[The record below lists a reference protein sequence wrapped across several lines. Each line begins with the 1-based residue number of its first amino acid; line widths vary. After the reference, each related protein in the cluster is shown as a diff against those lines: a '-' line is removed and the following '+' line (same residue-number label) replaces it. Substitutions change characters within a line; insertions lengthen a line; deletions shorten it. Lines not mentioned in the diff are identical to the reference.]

1 MTREEAKKL
10 AEDMALKSVDGR
22 ESEQKGCYNQSYG
35 RGALEDSYV
44 DGYMACYDA
53 LTKGEP
59 DGYCAWHPFTQGW
72 THDESRSLHLY
83 KHIQG
88 AEYDLKDLSSR
99 FERNLDKDRW
109 TIVSVK
115 ILEVT
120 EGSSK

>member
-1 MTREEAKKL
+1 MTRDEAKKL
-10 AEDMALKSVDGR
+10 AEEWAETKHPTDRIPNFRKKAAV
-22 ESEQKGCYNQSYG
+22 E
-35 RGALEDSYV
+35 AW
-44 DGYMACYDA
+44 MACYDA

-109 TIVSVK
+109 TIVPVK
-115 ILEVT
+115 ILEVQNDCYLKV
-120 EGSSK
+120 EG